1 MGRQLNLLLMQMFF
15 ILGVLPF
22 HGSADHAVSP
32 NSPLSFGWKE
42 YTTLVAPPP
51 GKVSHHLLPTR
62 HAPAK
67 ATHPHHSVRPSS
79 IALPPSI
86 PSSGGPAKKWVHAP
100 EHSPSSSRHKNHL
113 TNKKFHSSAPEP
125 TYSIHSHTNSR
136 QGPSVSPFRSPSPS
150 SKSWTAPAPAPTT
163 SEGHYNMPIFPPAIS
178 PIDSSL
184 KRTKSPPPSPILALP
199 PPPPNEDCSSIT
211 CTDPLTYTPPG
222 STCGCVQPIE
232 VKLQLDVAI
241 YTFFPSVSKLAE
253 EIADSVALNH
263 SQVRIMGADASS
275 QQLEKTRVLVNL
287 VPTGLTFDGTTAFQ
301 IYEKFWRRQISIN
314 ASLFGDYEVL
324 NVHYPGLPPSP
335 PSAPSA
341 ISTIDDGPYT
351 GQDNNGRVI
360 KPIGV
365 DVPRKRNDG
374 IKGSMIAVIVL
385 SAFTAFLLCVGF
397 VWLLLLKCRSHSHK
411 PEQYPQPL
419 TSSPSKFTGPPR
431 SVMFG
436 STHGSGSMSLSSG
449 TINYTGSAKT
459 FTLHDMERATNNFDA
474 SRILGEGGFGLVY
487 SATLDDGR
495 EVAVKVLKRDDH
507 HGGRE
512 FLAEVEMLGRLHHRN
527 LVKLI
532 GICTEGHTRC
542 LVYELVPNGSVESHL
557 HGVDKETD
565 PLDWD
570 ARIKIALGAA
580 RGLAYLHEDSNP
592 RVIHR
597 DFKASNIL
605 LEYDFT
611 PKVSDFGLARAAL
624 EEGKRHISTHVM
636 GTFGYLAPEYAM
648 TGHLLVK
655 SDVYSYGVV
664 LLELL
669 TGRKPV
675 DLSQPAGQENLV
687 AWARPL
693 LTSKEGLE
701 SIIDPVL
708 KSDMITWDSVTKVA
722 AIASM
727 CIQPEVSHRPFMGEV
742 VQALKLVCNE
752 FKETNELGGS
762 TCFGQDDDDDIC
774 IHTDSGNLGVA
785 ESELQMPVFGD
796 SHDSKIPSTSDL
808 LSANVGFE
816 VEGQEIGSFRRYSS
830 SGPLRTGRRRQFW
843 QRLRSLSRGSL
854 SEHGLPSK
862 LWPN

>member
-1 MGRQLNLLLMQMFF
+1 MGRQLSLLLMQMCL
-15 ILGVLPF
+15 IVGVLPSY
-22 HGSADHAVSP
+22 GSADHAVSP
-32 NSPLSFGWKE
+32 NPPLSFDRKE
-42 YTTLVAPPP
+42 HRNLVAPPP
-51 GKVSHHLLPTR
+51 RKVSHHLQP
-62 HAPAK
+62 AGEVPAK
-67 ATHPHHSVRPSS
+67 ATRPYDFVRPSS

-86 PSSGGPAKKWVHAP
+86 PSSGDPAKKWVHAP
-100 EHSPSSSRHKNHL
+100 KHSPSTSRHKNHHASK
-113 TNKKFHSSAPEP
+113 TFRSFAPGP
-125 TYSIHSHTNSR
+125 TYSIHSHTNS
-136 QGPSVSPFRSPSPS
+136 QQE
-150 SKSWTAPAPAPTT
+150 SWTAPAPAPTT
-163 SEGHYNMPIFPPAIS
+163 FEDHYNLPIFPPAVS

-199 PPPPNEDCSSIT
+199 PPPPNEDCSSII
-211 CTDPLTYTPPG
+211 CTEPLTYTPPG

-275 QQLEKTRVLVNL
+275 QQLEKTAVLVNL
-287 VPTGLTFDGTTAFQ
+287 VPTRLIFDGTTAFQ
-301 IYEKFWRRQISIN
+301 IYEKFWRRQVSIN

-335 PSAPSA
+335 PSAPSV
-341 ISTIDDGPYT
+341 ISSIDDGPYT
-351 GQDNNGRVI
+351 GQDNNGRII

-365 DVPRKRNDG
+365 DVPRKRNNG
-374 IKGSMIAVIVL
+374 IKGSLIAVIVL
-385 SAFTAFLLCVGF
+385 SSFTAVLLCVGF
-397 VWLLLLKCRSHSHK
+397 AWLLLLKCRSHSH
-411 PEQYPQPL
+411 EPQHIPQAS
-419 TSSPSKFTGPPR
+419 TSSPTKLTGPPR

-436 STHGSGSMSLSSG
+436 STHGSGSLSFSSG
-449 TINYTGSAKT
+449 ALTYTGSAKT

-487 SATLDDGR
+487 SASLDDGR

-570 ARIKIALGAA
+570 ARIKIALGSA

-592 RVIHR
+592 RVIHC

-624 EEGKRHISTHVM
+624 EEGKRQISTHVM

-675 DLSQPAGQENLV
+675 DLSQPSGQENLV
-687 AWARPL
+687 GWARPL
-693 LTSKEGLE
+693 LTSQEGLE
-701 SIIDPVL
+701 SIIDPAL
-708 KSDMITWDSVTKVA
+708 KSEMITWDSVTKVA

-742 VQALKLVCNE
+742 VQALKLVCSEFNE
-752 FKETNELGGS
+752 TKELGVS
-762 TCFGQDDDDDIC
+762 TSCGQDDEDGIC
-774 IHTDSGNLGVA
+774 IHTYSGNLGVS
-785 ESELQMPVFGD
+785 ESQLQMAEYGA
-796 SHDSKIPSTSDL
+796 SHDTKIPSTSDL
-808 LSANVGFE
+808 LSASVGFKA
-816 VEGQEIGSFRRYSS
+816 EGQEIGSFRRYSS
-830 SGPLRTGRRRQFW
+830 SGPLRTGKRRQFW
-843 QRLRSLSRGSL
+843 QRLRSLSSGSM
-854 SEHGLPSK
+854 SEHGLSSK

>member
-1 MGRQLNLLLMQMFF
+1 MGRQLNLLLMQMCL

-32 NSPLSFGWKE
+32 NSPLSFGGKKHRN
-42 YTTLVAPPP
+42 LVAPPP
-51 GKVSHHLLPTR
+51 GKVSHHLLPAG
-62 HAPAK
+62 HATAK
-67 ATHPHHSVRPSS
+67 AIHPHASVRPSS
-79 IALPPSI
+79 IALPPSM
-86 PSSGGPAKKWVHAP
+86 PSSGGPAKEWVHAP
-100 EHSPSSSRHKNHL
+100 EHSPSSSRHKNHHA
-113 TNKKFHSSAPEP
+113 NKKFHSSAPEP
-125 TYSIHSHTNSR
+125 TYSIPSHTNSQ
-136 QGPSVSPFRSPSPS
+136 QGPSVSPFRSLSPS
-150 SKSWTAPAPAPTT
+150 SRSWTAPAPSPTT
-163 SEGHYNMPIFPPAIS
+163 FEGQYNMPIFPPAIS

-275 QQLEKTRVLVNL
+275 QQLEKTAVLVNL
-287 VPTGLTFDGTTAFQ
+287 VPIGLTFDGTTAFQ
-301 IYEKFWRRQISIN
+301 IYDKFWRRQVSIN

-341 ISTIDDGPYT
+341 ISTIDDGPYM

-360 KPIGV
+360 KPIPV
-365 DVPRKRNDG
+365 NVPRKRNDG
-374 IKGSMIAVIVL
+374 IKGSMLAVIVL
-385 SAFTAFLLCVGF
+385 SSFTAFLLCVGF

-411 PEQYPQPL
+411 PEHFPQAL
-419 TSSPSKFTGPPR
+419 TSSPTKLTGDPR

-436 STHGSGSMSLSSG
+436 GTHGSRSMSFSSG
-449 TINYTGSAKT
+449 TLTYTGSAKT

-675 DLSQPAGQENLV
+675 DLSQPSGQENLV

-693 LTSKEGLE
+693 LTSREGLE
-701 SIIDPVL
+701 SIIDPAL

-752 FKETNELGGS
+752 FRETKELAGS
-762 TCFGQDDDDDIC
+762 TSCGQDDDDLC
-774 IHTDSGNLGVA
+774 IHTDSGNLEVA
-785 ESELQMPVFGD
+785 ESQLQMPVFGAG
-796 SHDSKIPSTSDL
+796 HDTKIPSTSDL
-808 LSANVGFE
+808 LSASVGFE
-816 VEGQEIGSFRRYSS
+816 VEGQEVGSFRRYSS

-843 QRLRSLSRGSL
+843 QRLRTLSRGSM
-854 SEHGLPSK
+854 SEHGSSLK